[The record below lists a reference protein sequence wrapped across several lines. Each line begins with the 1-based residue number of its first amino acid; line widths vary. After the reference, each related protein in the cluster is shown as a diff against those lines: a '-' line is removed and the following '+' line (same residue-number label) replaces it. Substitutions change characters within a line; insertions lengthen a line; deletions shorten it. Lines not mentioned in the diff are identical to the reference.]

1 MVDNIFDDVIS
12 QLSEADKEIIDNYGL
27 KETYRKYVGSFEN
40 IRLLKSFIEKDVF
53 QIIFEEL
60 LKRDNLE

>member
-1 MVDNIFDDVIS
+1 M
-12 QLSEADKEIIDNYGL
+12 
-27 KETYRKYVGSFEN
+27 SFEN

-60 LKRDNLE
+60 LKRDKVARALR